1 MSFRTGSTRN
11 DNAVPAPSSVETR
24 SPARAALAAASS
36 RARAKRSALRRVCS
50 FCLSR
55 ITLKLALSSP
65 VYARR
70 NPSMPS
76 RASAAAT
83 AAAAASSAAAAA
95 KPREGVAGAE
105 RAEVSAMSRRAS
117 GKPSGSRH
125 WSSASASHG
134 SLVAAALAGECAR
147 VCAVWSSLAPPSRS
161 ENEGDASPAPR
172 SRSSLLWM
180 ARCASRTRA
189 GSPLFVARSQRR
201 VSRSFGTSG
210 KYSRVMMAS
219 RRATYSSSSSTTGPA
234 RRGARGAG
242 GGISSAPAS
251 RRDATAGG
259 PAPPTA
265 ALPSAE
271 DMPRDA
277 RARCGRARCG
287 RARAGLAVLG
297 RALDSSTFSAPAPF
311 SPLRRARFLESA
323 RDNLDLHR
331 SHKRNVA

>member
-1 MSFRTGSTRN
+1 
-11 DNAVPAPSSVETR
+11 
-24 SPARAALAAASS
+24 
-36 RARAKRSALRRVCS
+36 
-50 FCLSR
+50 
-55 ITLKLALSSP
+55 
-65 VYARR
+65 
-70 NPSMPS
+70 MPS

-105 RAEVSAMSRRAS
+105 RAEVSARSRRAS

>member
-1 MSFRTGSTRN
+1 
-11 DNAVPAPSSVETR
+11 
-24 SPARAALAAASS
+24 
-36 RARAKRSALRRVCS
+36 
-50 FCLSR
+50 
-55 ITLKLALSSP
+55 
-65 VYARR
+65 
-70 NPSMPS
+70 
-76 RASAAAT
+76 
-83 AAAAASSAAAAA
+83 
-95 KPREGVAGAE
+95 
-105 RAEVSAMSRRAS
+105 MSRRAS

-311 SPLRRARFLESA
+311 SPLRRARFLVFFARGTPGSA
-323 RDNLDLHR
+323 SEPQTKRRVKSRETPRLR
-331 SHKRNVA
+331 SHEKAPPEIAPAADSFDATAQSVEMPRAAAPASLSR

>member
-1 MSFRTGSTRN
+1 
-11 DNAVPAPSSVETR
+11 
-24 SPARAALAAASS
+24 
-36 RARAKRSALRRVCS
+36 
-50 FCLSR
+50 
-55 ITLKLALSSP
+55 
-65 VYARR
+65 
-70 NPSMPS
+70 MPS

-105 RAEVSAMSRRAS
+105 RASPATSRRAS
-117 GKPSGSRH
+117 GKPSGSWSRH

-134 SLVAAALAGECAR
+134 ESVAAALAGDLKVCA

-287 RARAGLAVLG
+287 RARCGRARAGLAVLG
-297 RALDSSTFSAPAPF
+297 RALERRAKTFLDVFSAGA
-311 SPLRRARFLESA
+311 FLAASA
-323 RDNLDLHR
+323 REIGKRAGQPEHR
-331 SHKRNVA
+331 SHKRNVAI

>member
-1 MSFRTGSTRN
+1 
-11 DNAVPAPSSVETR
+11 
-24 SPARAALAAASS
+24 
-36 RARAKRSALRRVCS
+36 
-50 FCLSR
+50 
-55 ITLKLALSSP
+55 
-65 VYARR
+65 
-70 NPSMPS
+70 MPS

-242 GGISSAPAS
+242 GASAAHP
-251 RRDATAGG
+251 RRDGTRPRAD
-259 PAPPTA
+259 PRRPPRRF
-265 ALPSAE
+265 PP
-271 DMPRDA
+271 PRTCRETLARDAVARDAVA
-277 RARCGRARCG
+277 RAR
-287 RARAGLAVLG
+287 VW
-297 RALDSSTFSAPAPF
+297 PF
-311 SPLRRARFLESA
+311 SVGRSIPRRFQRRRLSRRFGARDSWKARGTTWICIGATNETSREIARNATTSQSRKSSA
-323 RDNLDLHR
+323 RTRRRLLF
-331 SHKRNVA
+331 